1 MEPETPEPIVAE
13 PEPRVRR
20 GGDLVVEDPPAQPTE
35 PPGGRLRAHTEGTL
49 TSGSPR
55 RWVGPPVP
63 EHVPLVH
70 GTLELFIL
78 DEVDG
83 GHLAFYRDPYGAS
96 SCALSEDRNCAYRA
110 ELYAPDGSATW
121 SIDLSAHLS
130 RPTYLEIQD
139 VRYAGGTLYF
149 NEACQSYARQ
159 ANNRCSAL
167 VALDPAA
174 GRVLW
179 RTRPTTSNAEFLV
192 LDDRLIVAGYGFT
205 DEKDEVY
212 LIRRA
217 DGRILHRARVPSA
230 PQAYARAAGTDPPE
244 VDVTLYQGTQR
255 FRIERDRLVAAP

>member
-1 MEPETPEPIVAE
+1 
-13 PEPRVRR
+13 VRR

-139 VRYAGGTLYF
+139 IRYAGGTLYF